1 MIVKKYKADTETAAI
16 LAAKEDLG
24 PEAVVLN
31 VKTMKQRGFAK
42 FFKHDYVEITAA
54 LEEKEFEQKV
64 SSRRPAVNV
73 NAAATKEIKPVA
85 DKMSGIDYRVDDSRY
100 TETGKNT
107 IEQKLDSL
115 HDMLQSHMTG
125 LDKTSGNAG
134 EKDVEQKETSDN
146 TAKPQNNNF
155 KPLKLIYNK
164 LMENEMDEKY
174 ANAIINDINASLKKE
189 SNIDSI
195 LAAVYQKIILKLGEP
210 DGIETDERKK
220 IIFFIGPTGVGKTT
234 TIAKLASD
242 FKLNKGK
249 SVAMVTADT
258 YRIAAV
264 EQLNTYAGILD
275 VPVSVAYSP
284 SEICGCLNE
293 FSGYDVIFVDTAG
306 RSHKNEEQKDEL
318 IELIN
323 NVKNGGYDADIETFL
338 VLSVTTKYKDLI
350 NIADTYKEI
359 DDYRLLFT
367 KLDETVTLGNIINL
381 KCYTGAP
388 LSYTTSGQNVPDD
401 IETID
406 AQKLAKNLLGGE

>member
-275 VPVSVAYSP
+275 VPVSVEYSP

-367 KLDETVTLGNIINL
+367 KLDETVTLGNIFNL

-406 AQKLAKNLLGGE
+406 VQKLAKNLLGGE

>member
-1 MIVKKYKADTETAAI
+1 
-16 LAAKEDLG
+16 
-24 PEAVVLN
+24 
-31 VKTMKQRGFAK
+31 
-42 FFKHDYVEITAA
+42 
-54 LEEKEFEQKV
+54 
-64 SSRRPAVNV
+64 
-73 NAAATKEIKPVA
+73 
-85 DKMSGIDYRVDDSRY
+85 
-100 TETGKNT
+100 
-107 IEQKLDSL
+107 
-115 HDMLQSHMTG
+115 
-125 LDKTSGNAG
+125 
-134 EKDVEQKETSDN
+134 
-146 TAKPQNNNF
+146 
-155 KPLKLIYNK
+155 
-164 LMENEMDEKY
+164 MDEKY

-318 IELIN
+318 IELII

-406 AQKLAKNLLGGE
+406 VQKLAKNLLGGE

>member
-381 KCYTGAP
+381 KCYTGSP

-406 AQKLAKNLLGGE
+406 VQKLAKNLLGGE

>member
-31 VKTMKQRGFAK
+31 VKTMKQRGFAR

-64 SSRRPAVNV
+64 SSRRPAVN
-73 NAAATKEIKPVA
+73 AAATKEIKPAA

-107 IEQKLDSL
+107 IEEKLDSL

-125 LDKTSGNAG
+125 LDKAPGNAG

-359 DDYRLLFT
+359 EDYRLLFT

-406 AQKLAKNLLGGE
+406 VQKLAKNLLGGE

>member
-1 MIVKKYKADTETAAI
+1 MIVKKYKADTETAAV

-31 VKTMKQRGFAK
+31 VKTMKQRGIARL
-42 FFKHDYVEITAA
+42 FKHDYVEITAA

-64 SSRRPAVNV
+64 SSRRPAVN
-73 NAAATKEIKPVA
+73 AAATKEIKPAA

-107 IEQKLDSL
+107 IEEKLDSL

-125 LDKTSGNAG
+125 LDKTSDNAG

-275 VPVSVAYSP
+275 VPVNVAYSP

-359 DDYRLLFT
+359 EDYRLLFT

-406 AQKLAKNLLGGE
+406 VQKLAKNLLGGE